1 MNYLSRRYLWLGG
14 AILSAMLAHE
24 PSYSE
29 PSIPDSWESRAPTS
43 ELQDCISIDS
53 ALIVPVAVRHRAE
66 AIARLDNTS
75 FIGLNHREVSELLDI
90 PVDAPA
96 SGAERIRAAIV
107 ALEKR
112 RRSELEDHVG
122 SWSLA
127 DQDRLARLQHL
138 AVDPGSAALTPFL
151 VRGVAKYEGTG
162 AFMATVCRDSLI
174 ISHGS
179 LGHTEPRSTRL
190 PVIVFLLRAP
200 DHLYVEWE
208 MAE

>member
-1 MNYLSRRYLWLGG
+1 MNYLSRRYFWLRG
-14 AILSAMLAHE
+14 ALLSVMLAHV
-24 PSYSE
+24 PSHSE
-29 PSIPDSWESRAPTS
+29 PLTPDSWESRAPTS
-43 ELQDCISIDS
+43 ELHDCISTDS
-53 ALIVPVAVRHRAE
+53 ALIVPVAVRHRGE

-75 FIGLNHREVSELLDI
+75 FIGLNHREVSELLDL
-90 PVDAPA
+90 PADAPD
-96 SGAERIRAAIV
+96 SGAERIRAAIGG
-107 ALEKR
+107 LEKR

-127 DQDRLARLQHL
+127 DQDRLERLQHL
-138 AVDPGSAALTPFL
+138 AVDPGSAALRPFL

-179 LGHTEPRSTRL
+179 LGHREPRSTRL
-190 PVIVFLLRAP
+190 PVIVFLMRAP
-200 DHLYVEWE
+200 DHVYVEWG